1 MLGQYNLLPLLKGWE
16 YKSHY
21 VARSNVIRGAPPIN
35 LAIAEKGW
43 IMYAQVVS
51 DDVYGTLNIG
61 WQGADLQN
69 LRVNFS
75 AEQAVTV
82 GALASDSAGYSQRYV
97 RPNPYSTAGF
107 FVTVLTEMG
116 FYGSGWAY
124 VPTVQL
130 GVSLQPESTQ
140 ATAYVASSVTT
151 IAVTNSEAFIRSLR
165 LVLDADPDMK
175 ISKELLELGPTPFE
189 QKQSDDTKLLL
200 TEIRDL
206 LKKK

>member
-43 IMYAQVVS
+43 LMYAQVVS
-51 DDVYGTLNIG
+51 DDAYGTLNLS

-69 LRVNFS
+69 LGVNFS

-165 LVLDADPDMK
+165 LVLDADASLK
-175 ISKELLELGPTPFE
+175 ISKDLVELGNVSFE
-189 QKQSDDTKLLL
+189 EKPSETKLLL

-206 LKKK
+206 LKKR